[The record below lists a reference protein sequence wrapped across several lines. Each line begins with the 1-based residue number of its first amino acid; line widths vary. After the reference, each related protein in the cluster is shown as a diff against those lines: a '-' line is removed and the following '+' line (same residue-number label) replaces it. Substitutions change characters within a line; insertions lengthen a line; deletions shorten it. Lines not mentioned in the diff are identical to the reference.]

1 MRRIVLLAM
10 MAMVAALVLPT
21 SAQAQQ
27 TPCANG
33 NPTDLCDR
41 VVVVVEPAG
50 TNCPNGGVKIIVVK
64 GKDDRDDRAKDG
76 DHPDPKD
83 LIFYVC
89 NGVNGLPGPPGP
101 PGPPGLAPG
110 VTPVITVE
118 PAGLNCPAGG
128 VKIVVPGQGPDDAN
142 GRPTDLVFYICNG
155 LTGPVGP
162 IGPGGPAGPIGP
174 GGPPGG
180 QGPIGPAGPRGSD
193 APGIFSCVSGR
204 TALWRV
210 IVVRTHRVIGLRAF
224 FEGSPTPVTRTR
236 TRGGRVMYR
245 VRINLSGL
253 PRGVYTARVKYRVSV
268 RGGAFRRGTH
278 VSHRRACYGNVR
290 GGYGEGLNRFPI
302 ALI

>member
-1 MRRIVLLAM
+1 VRRILLAM
-10 MAMVAALVLPT
+10 MAMVAVMALPEV
-21 SAQAQQ
+21 AQAQQ

-50 TNCPNGGVKIIVVK
+50 TNCPNGGVKIIVVR

-76 DHPDPKD
+76 DHPDPVD

-89 NGVNGLPGPPGP
+89 NGANGLPGPPGP
-101 PGPPGLAPG
+101 QGPPGPPGPPG

-128 VKIVVPGQGPDDAN
+128 VKVVVPGQGPDDAN

-162 IGPGGPAGPIGP
+162 GGPIGPAGPSGP
-174 GGPPGG
+174 IGG

-193 APGIFSCVSGR
+193 APAVEACASGR
-204 TALWRV
+204 VARWRV
-210 IVVRTHRVIGLRAF
+210 IVIRTHRVVGLRAF
-224 FEGSPTPVTRTR
+224 FEGSPTPFTRGRTR
-236 TRGGRVMYR
+236 NGRVMYT
-245 VRINLSGL
+245 VQINLSGL
-253 PRGVYTARVKYRVSV
+253 PRGVYTARVRYRVSV
-268 RGGAFRRGTH
+268 RGRSFRRGTNI
-278 VSHRRACYGNVR
+278 SIRRACYGNVR
-290 GGYGEGLNRFPI
+290 GGFGEGLNRFPI